1 MYRIDNISVS
11 YEAHQ
16 TLSWL
21 LFIFTPKIRVS
32 VEPYT
37 LPLTSFIPGDTYAVP
52 VISIFFLGL
61 RPLF

>member
-1 MYRIDNISVS
+1 MYKIDNISVS

-21 LFIFTPKIRVS
+21 LSIFTS
-32 VEPYT
+32 TLEPYT
-37 LPLTSFIPGDTYAVP
+37 LPLTSFTPGDIYAVP